1 MKFSPAL
8 MHIENLSLQS
18 LAKTQ
23 HGVGTTDLREAL
35 EGRGSSTNLA
45 TSTRPSS
52 IRTFDQSALGPR
64 ERLGLARS
72 NTHRG
77 GSTGSTNV
85 QDMLDKLGI
94 GKDKADRML
103 KASFHITG
111 PK

>member
-23 HGVGTTDLREAL
+23 HGVGATDLRDAL
-35 EGRGSSTNLA
+35 EGRGSSVNLGLN
-45 TSTRPSS
+45 TRPSS
-52 IRTFDQSALGPR
+52 IRTLDQSALSPR

-77 GSTGSTNV
+77 RSRSSTHV

-94 GKDKADRML
+94 GKDKADRVL
-103 KASFHITG
+103 KASFQISG